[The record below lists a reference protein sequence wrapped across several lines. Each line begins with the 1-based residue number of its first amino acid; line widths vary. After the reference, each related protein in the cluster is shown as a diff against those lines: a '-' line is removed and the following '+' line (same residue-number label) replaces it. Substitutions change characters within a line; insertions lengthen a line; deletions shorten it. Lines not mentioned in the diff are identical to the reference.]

1 MNTNHA
7 ALTALIQSLVTATGL
22 PAETIAS
29 QLGRPPK
36 PEMGDYALP
45 CFQYAKANKLPPP
58 AAASALAEK
67 LNADPALKDI
77 LESAGTAAAFLN
89 IKLKPS
95 ALVSSV
101 VRAIA
106 DAKGHYGEANIG
118 NGQTV
123 VIDYSAPN
131 IAKPFHVGHLM
142 STILGASLVR
152 IFRALGYKVVGVNHL
167 GDWGVQCGFQ
177 FLAWQRADP
186 AEREKRLAAEGLD
199 YLADLY
205 VAINAEAKANPELDA
220 QARALFKKLEDGDA
234 ELKALW
240 ERLRKETLDYL
251 QRSYDRLGVKFD
263 SDNGEGFYEPMLK
276 PLLAELKAS
285 GVAVESEGALVIP
298 MEDKPPKT
306 DKEKKPPFILLK
318 SDEATIYGTRD
329 LAAALYRKKTYD
341 FAKNLYVVDVRQS
354 NHFQQLFK
362 AIAKMGNAWH
372 KDCAHVAFG
381 MMSIKEGDEVLP
393 MSTRGGRMIPLNELL
408 DRMVAIVKN
417 IVAEKNPELSD
428 ERASRVAE
436 AVGVGAIIFWV
447 QARRRASNFTFDWK
461 QATDPTGDTGPY
473 LQYAHTRTCGIL
485 RKSGAKPADW
495 TNANLALLVEPE
507 EAAVGKVLENF
518 PKAVQAA
525 AEDYEP
531 SLISSYLLDL
541 SSAFGNFLNK
551 HRVLDSA
558 PELRAARLALVDAVR
573 QVLAKGLG
581 LIGVAAPE
589 EM

>member
-1 MNTNHA
+1 MNTHH
-7 ALTALIQSLVTATGL
+7 ALTVLIQSLAAATGL
-22 PAETIAS
+22 PAETIYA

-45 CFQYAKANKLPPP
+45 CFQFAKANKLAPP
-58 AAASALAEK
+58 AAATALAEK
-67 LNADPALKDI
+67 LNADPSLKDI
-77 LESAGTAAAFLN
+77 LENAGTAGAFLN
-89 IKLKPS
+89 VRLKPS
-95 ALVSSV
+95 AIASSV
-101 VRAIA
+101 IRAIA
-106 DAKGHYGEANIG
+106 DSAGHYGEAKIG
-118 NGQTV
+118 AGKTV

-177 FLAWQRADP
+177 FLAWSRADP
-186 AEREKRLAAEGLD
+186 VEREKRLAAEGLD

-205 VAINAEAKANPELDA
+205 VAINAEAKANPDLDA

-251 QRSYDRLGVKFD
+251 QKSYDRLGVTFE
-263 SDNGEGFYEPMLK
+263 SDKGEGYYEPKLK
-276 PLLAELKAS
+276 PLLNFLSAFE
-285 GVAVESEGALVIP
+285 VAKMSDGALVIP

-329 LAAALYRKKTYD
+329 LAAAIYRKIEYD

-362 AIAKMGNAWH
+362 AVEKMKYAWH
-372 KDCAHVAFG
+372 KDCAHVSFG
-381 MMSIKEGDEVLP
+381 MMSIKEGDEVLA

-408 DRMVAIVKN
+408 DRMVAVVKK
-417 IVAEKNPELSD
+417 IVAEKNPELASD
-428 ERASRVAE
+428 KADRVAE

-485 RKSGAKPADW
+485 RKSGVQPESWK
-495 TNANLALLVEPE
+495 NANLALLIEPE

-518 PKAVQAA
+518 PKVVQQA

-558 PELRAARLALVDAVR
+558 PDLRAARLALVDAVR
-573 QVLAKGLG
+573 QVLLKGLG